1 MQRATSKFLKQGTL
15 RSAIR
20 LTSSMKEPH
29 LTCQGTKPPN
39 VHIAKFDIT
48 GHYQSEVIRKNELLS
63 LYGLQPRDIR
73 FSAPSSLYLRKYSII
88 LRLEHIKAIINSN
101 ELILMETD
109 HKSIKG
115 LLPEL
120 QARLQVTGDGLPYEL
135 KVIEILFT
143 ETFSLLETKF
153 ERLDAYITGVLNDLL
168 DSNLLSI
175 DKGSLHGL
183 MYHSSSLSELNS
195 LVKDIQETLS
205 DLLDCEEDMASFY
218 LTHYIDYGEERDQNN
233 TEELCNILESFYM
246 ETEDMLGRVK
256 RLKEQI
262 DQSQNIVLINLDSQR
277 NIMLRMSL
285 QLGMGTFSLTLG
297 GLMGVAFGM
306 NLDSS
311 LEENLY
317 AFWIVSGAMVGITGV
332 MWRRLSNYLK
342 KSLYTRTMF
351 TFNSKN
357 IN

>member
-1 MQRATSKFLKQGTL
+1 MQRGTSNLLKVLRQDSL
-15 RSAIR
+15 RSFIR
-20 LTSSMKEPH
+20 LTSSMKDSH
-29 LTCQGTKPPN
+29 LNCQGAKLPN
-39 VHIAKFDIT
+39 VYIAKFDIT

-73 FSAPSSLYLRKYSII
+73 FSAPSSLYLRNYSII
-88 LRLEHIKAIINSN
+88 LRLE
-101 ELILMETD
+101 
-109 HKSIKG
+109 
-115 LLPEL
+115 
-120 QARLQVTGDGLPYEL
+120 ARLQVTGDGLPYEL

-143 ETFSLLETKF
+143 ETFSLLENKF
-153 ERLDAYITGVLNDLL
+153 ERLESYITGVLNDLL

-218 LTHYIDYGEERDQNN
+218 LTHYIDYGEERDQDD

-246 ETEDMLGRVK
+246 QTEDMLGRVK

-311 LEENLY
+311 LEENQY
-317 AFWIVSGAMVGITGV
+317 AFWIVSGAMVAITGV
-332 MWRRLSNYLK
+332 MWRQLSNYLK
-342 KSLYTRTMF
+342 KALHTRTIDHF
-351 TFNSKN
+351 
-357 IN
+357 